1 MSVSAPLTTLLPI
14 RDARERTI
22 AFELRTHP
30 LSGQPMGDID
40 AEVRATLALLQRR
53 ELLRCVR
60 GRVLHVPMTPTVLRG
75 GAITGFASADVA
87 FVLAADCLEDDDT
100 RRALEKYATA
110 GFKFGF
116 VLDTPSAA
124 AAFTLPLALR
134 GSTVAFDIADGAGG
148 LAFVSAIQ
156 RVLEAGA
163 RPIARQV
170 DDRATRERL
179 RASGVQG
186 FCGRPLPRG
195 RAASNEARVRA
206 LAALTLLVR
215 LSDGRPPDASVEA
228 FITGDPEIG
237 RNVFRATAS
246 SAMGDVRPRTLAHAF
261 TLLGREAMLDRL
273 TVATAFLLADSAG
286 DPDLAA
292 IAIRRCR
299 SLESLGSALER
310 IGHPRTRVVAGLLS
324 VADVAFG
331 MPAAML
337 ADTLAAPASLRDT
350 LIERTTPLGGLLD
363 VVEAHEYGWWDD
375 LFERADHLG
384 IAAQIVNDA
393 WLAGWLAA
401 REETTAR
408 AVAGA

>member
-1 MSVSAPLTTLLPI
+1 MSVPAPLTTLLPI

-30 LSGQPMGDID
+30 LSGQPIRDID

-53 ELLRCVR
+53 DLLRCVR
-60 GRVLHVPMTPTVLRG
+60 GRVLHVPMTPSVLRG
-75 GAITGFASADVA
+75 GAITGFASADVV
-87 FVLAADCLEDDDT
+87 FVLAADALEDEDT
-100 RRALEKYATA
+100 RRALEKYAAA

-116 VLDTPSAA
+116 VLDAPATAASFALPS
-124 AAFTLPLALR
+124 ALR
-134 GSTVAFDIADGAGG
+134 GATVAFDMGDGSSG
-148 LAFVSAIQ
+148 LAFASALQ
-156 RVLEAGA
+156 RLLEAGA

-179 RASGVQG
+179 RAAGVQG
-186 FCGRPLPRG
+186 FIGRPLPRG
-195 RAASNEARVRA
+195 RAASNDARVRA

-215 LSDGRPPDASVEA
+215 LADGRPPDASIEA

-237 RNVFRATAS
+237 RSVFRATAS
-246 SAMGDVRPRTLAHAF
+246 SAMGDVRPRTLTHAF

-273 TVATAFLLADSAG
+273 IVATAFLLADSAG

-299 SLESLGSALER
+299 ALESLGSALER
-310 IGHPRTRVVAGLLS
+310 AGHPRTRVVAGLLS
-324 VADVAFG
+324 IADVAMG
-331 MPAAML
+331 MPPVML
-337 ADTLAAPASLRDT
+337 ADTLAVPPALRDT
-350 LIERTTPLGGLLD
+350 LMERATPLGGLLD
-363 VVEAHEYGWWDD
+363 VVEAHEFAWWDD
-375 LFERADHLG
+375 LFERAERLG
-384 IAAQIVNDA
+384 IAPQIVNEA

-408 AVAGA
+408 TVSGG

>member
-1 MSVSAPLTTLLPI
+1 MSAPAPLTTLLPI
-14 RDARERTI
+14 RDARERTV

-30 LSGQPMGDID
+30 LQGQPIRDID

-60 GRVLHVPMTPTVLRG
+60 GRTLHVPMTPGVLRG

-87 FVLAADCLEDDDT
+87 FVLAADALEDHDT
-100 RRALEKYATA
+100 RRALERYATA

-116 VLDTPSAA
+116 VLNAPSTVSS
-124 AAFTLPLALR
+124 FTLPVALR
-134 GSTVAFDIADGAGG
+134 GATVAFDIGERNGG
-148 LAFVSAIQ
+148 LAFASAIQ
-156 RVLEAGA
+156 RLLEAGA

-186 FCGRPLPRG
+186 FTGRPLPRG
-195 RAASNEARVRA
+195 RSASNEARVRA

-237 RNVFRATAS
+237 RSVFRATAS
-246 SAMGDVRPRTLAHAF
+246 SAMGDVRPRTLTHAF

-273 TVATAFLLADSAG
+273 IVATAFLLAESAG

-299 SLESLGSALER
+299 MLETLGSALER
-310 IGHPRTRVVAGLLS
+310 AGHPRTRVVAGLLS
-324 VADVAFG
+324 VADVAMG
-331 MPAAML
+331 MPPVML
-337 ADTLAAPASLRDT
+337 ADSLVVSPALRDA
-350 LIERTTPLGGLLD
+350 LVERATPLGGLLD

-375 LFERADHLG
+375 LFERAERLG
-384 IAAQIVNDA
+384 IAPQIVNDA

-401 REETTAR
+401 RDETTAR
-408 AVAGA
+408 TVANS